1 VVDAGNM
8 VPMRDLRDIWNSGGT
23 AVGAWVL
30 LREPLI
36 AESAALAGFDY
47 VSLDLQH
54 GLLSYGDLE
63 GMVQAVVAGGSVP
76 LVRTPWLDHWMIG
89 RALDAGAAGVIAP
102 MVNNA
107 ADAERVAQACRYAPQ
122 GNRSI
127 GPIAVGVRQPNYSA
141 TANDRVLCIVMIE
154 TKEAVDNIDA
164 ILSVPGIDAVYI
176 GPSDLSLSYGLPPSA
191 EQKAPVFLDALQKVY
206 DACIR
211 HGVVP
216 GIHANSAVAADR
228 HALGYRM
235 ITVGYDLGPMQT
247 AMAADLQVGR
257 SLQ

>member
-1 VVDAGNM
+1 M
-8 VPMRDLRDIWNSGGT
+8 VPMRDLRDIWNGGGT

-36 AESAALAGFDY
+36 AESAARAGYDY

-54 GLLSYGDLE
+54 GLLSYADLE
-63 GMVQAVVAGGSVP
+63 NMVQAVVAGGSVP

-89 RALDAGAAGVIAP
+89 RALDAGAAGVIVP

-107 ADAERVAQACRYAPQ
+107 DDARRVAQACRYAPV

-127 GPIAVGVRQPNYSA
+127 GPIVASTRESDYAA

-154 TKEAVDNIDA
+154 TKEAVDNIDE

-176 GPSDLSLSYGLPPSA
+176 GPSDLSLSYGLRPSA
-191 EQKAPVFLDALQKVY
+191 EQNDPVFIEALKKVH
-206 DACIR
+206 DACVR

-216 GIHANSAVAADR
+216 GIHATSAVAFDR
-228 HALGYRM
+228 RHLGYRM
-235 ITVGYDLGPMQT
+235 ITVGYDLGPMQS
-247 AMAADLQVGR
+247 AMAADLHVGR
-257 SLQ
+257 GLPEG